1 MAWVHLTAHAEDG
14 VTFSLPQA
22 WLLLLPLGLFLWRY
36 GRRPGPPMVLRW
48 VLLVLGVGALA
59 GPELR
64 LANAGSDVAVVVDR
78 SRSMPLDVDRVAQEL
93 VSLVES
99 QRRPGDR
106 VGVITF
112 GREARVES
120 PLSDVGRF
128 GGFTRPV
135 DAEASD
141 LSAALDAAGALIPPE
156 RTGRVLVVSDGR
168 ATGADARG
176 ATRRLA
182 ARGIAVDY
190 RQVARPEPALDIA
203 VVSLDVPATVSVR
216 EPFQFSAV
224 VQATAAVT
232 GTVRLER
239 DGRVLVK
246 GPFDFKPGP
255 NLLPLRDLL
264 EAPGLVHYRLT
275 VEASGDGVP
284 ENDVGLGVL
293 RVEGPPRVLLLTQ
306 QPTGTLAKA
315 LGATGMNV
323 DVRAPFK
330 LSLDAL
336 DGVGV
341 VVLENVDANA
351 LGETGLNALADYVD
365 QAGGGLVMTGGRS
378 SFGEGGYR
386 RSPVEP
392 LLPVSLEMR
401 EEQRR
406 ASVAMSVLMDSS
418 CSMGVQVPDG
428 RTKMELA
435 AEGVTAALTLLNG
448 NDEAS
453 IHMVDTEPHEIFPLS
468 PVSDGLPLNKVASG
482 FSGGGG
488 IYVDVALR
496 TARKEILSSDKPT
509 RHVVLFSDAAD
520 SEEPGDYQ
528 ETLAALR
535 AANVTVSVIGL
546 GKPTD
551 PDADLLREVA
561 RRGAGRIYFAEDA
574 MSLPR
579 IFSQE
584 TLAVARATFVDEPAS
599 LEAAPDLPLLGP
611 LPTQGLPQ
619 VGGYNLTYLKPR
631 ANVALRTLDTNAAP
645 LLALWP
651 HGAGRVVALTAEV
664 DGKYTGGLRDWGALR
679 ATLEAMVRWSMASAA
694 PKEDAV
700 VRSERQG
707 NVLRVTLDLP
717 PGAPMPGALPTA
729 VLLSGDGRSGVEK
742 PLHWEDED
750 RLVAEYPLTGSGTW
764 HPVVKWAGR
773 VLRAPPVTLPY
784 APEFEPGSA
793 KEGLKLL
800 RALAAVG
807 GGQER
812 LSMTGLFQEAPE
824 SEGRV
829 ALAPWLVAFA
839 LALLLSEVAVRRF
852 LSAPRVRAARA
863 RPVKETVTSRPA
875 TAPRTEAVKAS
886 GGGKTADPTE
896 APQDKPPEPPKPPP
910 GMDSALEAARARARR
925 RTGR

>member
-1 MAWVHLTAHAEDG
+1 M
-14 VTFSLPQA
+14 TFTLPQA

-48 VLLVLGVGALA
+48 VLLVLGVAALS

-93 VSLVES
+93 ISLVES

-120 PLSDVGRF
+120 PLSESGRF

-168 ATGADARG
+168 STGADARG

-190 RQVARPEPALDIA
+190 RQVSRPEPALDVA

-224 VQATAAVT
+224 VQATSAVT

-239 DGRVLVK
+239 DGKVLVK
-246 GPFDFKPGP
+246 GPYDFKPGP

-264 EAPGLVHYRLT
+264 EEPGLVHYRLT
-275 VEASGDGVP
+275 VEVPGDGVP
-284 ENDVGLGVL
+284 ENDVGVGVL
-293 RVEGPPRVLLLTQ
+293 RVEGPPRVLLLTA
-306 QPTGTLAKA
+306 QPSGTLSKA
-315 LGATGMNV
+315 LAATGMALEV
-323 DVRAPFK
+323 KAPFH
-330 LSLDAL
+330 LSLEAL

-386 RSPVEP
+386 RSPLEP

-418 CSMGVQVPDG
+418 CSMGMQVPDG

-435 AEGVTAALTLLNG
+435 AEGVTAALTLLNA

-453 IHMVDTEPHEIFPLS
+453 VHMVDTEPHEIFPLS
-468 PVSDGLPLNKVASG
+468 PVSKGLPFDQVARG

-488 IYVDVALR
+488 IYVGTALR
-496 TARKEILSSDKPT
+496 TGSKEILRSEKPT

-584 TLAVARATFVDEPAS
+584 TLAVARATFVDEPSS

-611 LPTQGLPQ
+611 LPTTGLPQ

-645 LLALWP
+645 VLALWP
-651 HGAGRVVALTAEV
+651 HGAGRTVALTAEV
-664 DGKYTGGLRDWGALR
+664 DGRYTGELREWGALR
-679 ATLEAMVRWSMASAA
+679 ATLEAVVRWAMGRPT
-694 PKEDAV
+694 PKEEAV

-717 PGAPMPGALPTA
+717 PGEPMPGALPTA
-729 VLLSGDGRSGVEK
+729 VLLAGDGRSGVEK

-750 RLVAEYPLTGSGTW
+750 RLVVEYPLTGSGTW
-764 HPVVKWAGR
+764 HPVVKWGGR
-773 VLRAPPVTLPY
+773 VLRAPPVALPY

-812 LSMTGLFQEAPE
+812 LSMTGLFAEAPE

-839 LALLLSEVAVRRF
+839 LAAMLAEVAVRRF
-852 LSAPRVRAARA
+852 LSAPRVRAAREK
-863 RPVKETVTSRPA
+863 PVKEASAREPKA
-875 TAPRTEAVKAS
+875 APRTDVQPSATTPKPVQEASAEQK
-886 GGGKTADPTE
+886 
-896 APQDKPPEPPKPPP
+896 PEPPKPPA
-910 GMDSALEAARARARR
+910 GVDSALEAARARARR

>member
-1 MAWVHLTAHAEDG
+1 MSFT
-14 VTFSLPQA
+14 LPQA

-48 VLLVLGVGALA
+48 GLLVLGVGALA

-106 VGVITF
+106 VGVVTF

-120 PLSDVGRF
+120 PLSDVGHF

-190 RQVARPEPALDIA
+190 RQVARPEPALDVA

-224 VQATAAVT
+224 VQATSAIT

-275 VEASGDGVP
+275 VETAGDGVP
-284 ENDVGLGVL
+284 ENDVGVGVL

-315 LGATGMNV
+315 LAATGMQV
-323 DVRAPFK
+323 DVRAPFHV
-330 LSLDAL
+330 SLDAL

-351 LGETGLNALADYVD
+351 LGETGLNVLADYVD
-365 QAGGGLVMTGGRS
+365 QAGGGLVMTGGRT

-386 RSPVEP
+386 RSPVEA

-468 PVSDGLPLNKVASG
+468 PVSEGLPLKQVASG

-488 IYVDVALR
+488 IYVGVALR
-496 TARKEILSSDKPT
+496 AARKEILRSDKPT

-528 ETLAALR
+528 ATLAALR
-535 AANVTVSVIGL
+535 EANVTVSVIGL
-546 GKPTD
+546 GTPAD
-551 PDADLLREVA
+551 PDAELLREVA
-561 RRGAGRIYFAEDA
+561 RRGNGRIYFAEDA

-645 LLALWP
+645 VLALWP

-664 DGKYTGGLRDWGALR
+664 DGKYTGELREWGALR
-679 ATLEAMVRWSMASAA
+679 ATLEAVVRWSMGSAT
-694 PKEDAV
+694 PKEEAV

-707 NVLRVTLDLP
+707 NLLRVTLDLP
-717 PGAPMPGALPTA
+717 PGEPMPGALPTA
-729 VLLSGDGRSGVEK
+729 VLLSGDGRAGVEK

-750 RLVAEYPLTGSGTW
+750 RLVAEYPLSGSGTW
-764 HPVVKWAGR
+764 HPVVKWGGR
-773 VLRAPPVTLPY
+773 VLRAPPVALPY

-800 RALAAVG
+800 RALAVVG

-812 LSMTGLFQEAPE
+812 LSMTGLFAEAPE

-829 ALAPWLVAFA
+829 PLAPWLVAFA
-839 LALLLSEVAVRRF
+839 LAVLLSEVAVRRF
-852 LSAPRVRAARA
+852 LSAPRVRTARA
-863 RPVKETVTSRPA
+863 RPAKESSARGPVA
-875 TAPRTEAVKAS
+875 APRTEPSATTAS
-886 GGGKTADPTE
+886 GKKSQ
-896 APQDKPPEPPKPPP
+896 APEESPPPPAPEPPKPPA
-910 GMDSALEAARARARR
+910 GVDSALEAARARARR